1 LIEVAIVKRMGW
13 SPDDMAHAPV
23 RLVTAVKVDMAA
35 EGKIRKRQADEQRRE
50 LERMRNS
57 RG

>member
-1 LIEVAIVKRMGW
+1 MRRMGW
-13 SPDDMAHAPV
+13 SPDDMASAPV

-50 LERMRNS
+50 LERMRNR